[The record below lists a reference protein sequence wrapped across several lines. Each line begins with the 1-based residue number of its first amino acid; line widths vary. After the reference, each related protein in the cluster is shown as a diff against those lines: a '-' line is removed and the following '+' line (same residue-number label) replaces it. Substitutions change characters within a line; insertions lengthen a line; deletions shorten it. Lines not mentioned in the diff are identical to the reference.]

1 MDYLN
6 GLVVPALV
14 TGALY
19 ALVALGFNVLDRT
32 TRVLNFAHGDL
43 IMIAPMGAVVA
54 VNLWGLPAP
63 LAIVIGVVAA
73 VVLGLLVEFAAF
85 RPFIGS
91 SNSVSWILG
100 GLAASVLIEQLAT
113 EPFGATPQTMT
124 ISLPIRAQQLGPLT
138 VSPQSILLVV
148 TAILCVALVWVFYR
162 KTSVGRLLRAVGED
176 SEGAEALGVSK
187 VRAAQIAM
195 VVSALLAAIA
205 GLLSAPLLLVS
216 PDFGFNLTFVGFIAV
231 AIGGSGSIPGSLV
244 GGLII
249 GALQQA
255 TAVFLGAGWTHIVAF
270 GALLLL
276 YLIRPWGLFGS
287 RPLRTV

>member
-195 VVSALLAAIA
+195 V
-205 GLLSAPLLLVS
+205 
-216 PDFGFNLTFVGFIAV
+216 
-231 AIGGSGSIPGSLV
+231 
-244 GGLII
+244 
-249 GALQQA
+249 
-255 TAVFLGAGWTHIVAF
+255 
-270 GALLLL
+270 
-276 YLIRPWGLFGS
+276 IR
-287 RPLRTV
+287 LR